1 MKKKISNT
9 DKKDWEDFIN
19 SNKKL
24 PKKDAP
30 YEKDINKTRKTLDLH
45 GYTLRDANIAVK
57 NLIINSYNNKVD
69 RLIIITGKGM
79 RSKNEHDPYKSSKL
93 SILID
98 ILKSPNKQKNLNIL
112 KDEIGNINSKQYIN
126 FLEIWNKYEI
136 EFILHN
142 IQLLNSTQSSQIL
155 ETLTVNH

>member
-24 PKKDAP
+24 PNKDVP

-57 NLIINSYNNKVD
+57 NLIINSYNNKID

-79 RSKNEHDPYKSSKL
+79 RSKNELDPYKSSKL
-93 SILID
+93 SILKYSVPDYIQND
-98 ILKSPNKQKNLNIL
+98 KELMDKIKK
-112 KDEIGNINSKQYIN
+112 IN
-126 FLEIWNKYEI
+126 FDDVES
-136 EFILHN
+136 
-142 IQLLNSTQSSQIL
+142 LNSGNFSI
-155 ETLTVNH
+155 TLKKKK